1 MNPLNHTPGPWAFS
15 LNHSGDYQLRGS
27 NGHLVFQVSTGTI
40 PDNSDAR
47 LIASAPQM
55 LMALELG
62 VALVSNIEEND
73 ILTEHERE
81 FLEYAREIIAK
92 AKGN

>member
-1 MNPLNHTPGPWAFS
+1 MKSTHTPAPWAFS

-47 LIASAPQM
+47 LIASAPE
-55 LMALELG
+55 LLAALEL
-62 VALVSNIEEND
+62 VFSNAGESPEWI
-73 ILTEHERE
+73 R
-81 FLEYAREIIAK
+81 ARIAPVISK
-92 AKGN
+92 ANGGAA